1 MNQYIQEGKIMFA
14 VIVNMFAI
22 ILGCTIGLFLKKG
35 IPESMS
41 DALMKGLGLC
51 TLVIGL
57 QGAIKEQN
65 IIFLIIA
72 VILGIFLGE
81 LGDCDH
87 KVNCFIE
94 KTLAKLHATGDSQ
107 KIAEAFVTSCLVM
120 NVGAMVIV
128 GSIDAGLSNDYTM
141 LYTKSLLDFISGI
154 MLGATLGIG
163 VMGSAIFTLVFQGA
177 IVICSTY
184 IAPYLSESLIA
195 EINCTGCLMI
205 LAIGLNMLKLTQLKV
220 INFLP
225 GLLVVPILFMLKN
238 FFGF

>member
-1 MNQYIQEGKIMFA
+1 MFA
-14 VIVNMFAI
+14 VVVNAFAI
-22 ILGCTIGLFLKKG
+22 ILGCTIGLFLKRG
-35 IPESMS
+35 ISESMS

-51 TLVIGL
+51 TIVIGL
-57 QGAIKEQN
+57 QGALKEQD
-65 IIFLIIA
+65 IIVLIVS
-72 VILGIFLGE
+72 VISGIFIGE
-81 LGDCDH
+81 LGDCDN
-87 KVNCFIE
+87 KVNNFIQ
-94 KTLAKLHATGDSQ
+94 KLLSRLHATGNSQ

-128 GSIDAGLSNDYTM
+128 GSINAGLSSDYAM

-163 VMGSAIFTLVFQGA
+163 VMGSAIFTFIFQGA
-177 IVICSTY
+177 IVLFSAY
-184 IAPYLSESLIA
+184 IAPYLSGNLIS

-225 GLLVVPILFMLKN
+225 GLLVVPVLLIIKDCLE
-238 FFGF
+238 

>member
-1 MNQYIQEGKIMFA
+1 MIA
-14 VIVNMFAI
+14 VVINVLAI
-22 ILGCTIGLFLKKG
+22 IFGCALGLFLKRG

-51 TLVIGL
+51 TLIIGI

-65 IIFLIIA
+65 IILLIIA
-72 VILGIFLGE
+72 VVAGIFIGE
-81 LGDCDH
+81 LKDWDGN
-87 KVNCFIE
+87 VNRSVKNI
-94 KTLAKLHATGDSQ
+94 LVKLHATGDSQ
-107 KIAEAFVTSCLVM
+107 KIAEAFVTACLVM

-128 GSIDAGLSNDYTM
+128 GSLNAGLSKDYAM

-163 VMGSAIFTLVFQGA
+163 VMGAAVFTFVFQGA
-177 IVICSTY
+177 IVVFSSY
-184 IAPYLSESLIA
+184 IAPYMSTGLIA

-205 LAIGLNMLKLTQLKV
+205 VAIGLNMLNLTQLKV

-225 GLLVVPILFMLKN
+225 SLLIVPVLFVIKN
-238 FFGF
+238 ALGCL